1 MRNWALVAGVT
12 AAVAAASVIVI
23 WKVRHNQAG
32 EALPDVSD
40 VIEDCFDRI
49 RQIEADLGK
58 LRPSSEL
65 VQ

>member
-12 AAVAAASVIVI
+12 AAVAATTAIVV
-23 WKVRHNQAG
+23 WRYRHNQAQQ
-32 EALPDVSD
+32 LPDVSD

-58 LRPSSEL
+58 LTPAAER
-65 VQ
+65 VH